1 LGDPVGRI
9 MFIRQ
14 FYNLFHM
21 LERDEDA
28 EDTQNEIE
36 KLQDEIE
43 QQDLKS
49 LYTEDDINPKGKKR
63 KRSGACGGAGGVRAE
78 DCADLEARG
87 YELKPEDIVDASG
100 IVYEPLFKVRH
111 PFSH

>member
-49 LYTEDDINPKGKKR
+49 LYTEEDINHKGKGNVLAHVEVLGVYVQRTVQTSKR
-63 KRSGACGGAGGVRAE
+63 VAMS
-78 DCADLEARG
+78 
-87 YELKPEDIVDASG
+87 
-100 IVYEPLFKVRH
+100 
-111 PFSH
+111 